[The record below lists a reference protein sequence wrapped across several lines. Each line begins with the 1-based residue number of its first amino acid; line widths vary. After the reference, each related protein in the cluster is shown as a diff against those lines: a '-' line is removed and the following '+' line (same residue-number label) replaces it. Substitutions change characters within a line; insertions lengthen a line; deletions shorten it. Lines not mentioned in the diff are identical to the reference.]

1 MQIMKC
7 LNGNISIGDIINYI
21 SNLYSNVDYELV
33 KRDVIDVLY
42 KLTKVEGIEWNGEN
56 PFMASFLGKIDNR
69 YSIVLST
76 YKERSNIVNYIKN
89 NQDKNNYYNPYINY
103 FDFEQE
109 ILLDSTYTFIISNE
123 NSKIS
128 GVLFFKKISNTIINL
143 TACIF
148 NKEIVNVY
156 KYINY
161 AINTISKIN
170 NNNVRY
176 YRVYTTDIDSNFINE
191 ELSKLEF
198 EETITL
204 KNELGKDINIIEWN
218 LVN

>member
-1 MQIMKC
+1 
-7 LNGNISIGDIINYI
+7 
-21 SNLYSNVDYELV
+21 
-33 KRDVIDVLY
+33 
-42 KLTKVEGIEWNGEN
+42 
-56 PFMASFLGKIDNR
+56 MASFLGKIDNR